1 MSPLLSVEAKG
12 GDHILLSNMDYVS
25 PVLSFDQNTDDLFE
39 SFSFPSFEPDEL
51 FLALPEDTDFL
62 SNKTNNCTGCVDS
75 GSNTGR
81 RKAPETPSGSG
92 ANKDVNPPDNKK
104 KKIKHR
110 EIERQR
116 RQEMATLYG
125 ALKSL
130 LPPDYLKGKRSISD
144 HMNQAVRYIND
155 LQRRIAELNEKRNE
169 LKRLSS
175 SCSSS
180 FVPQCLQGCPDQD
193 TTVTVRPCLGR
204 GGVEVVISTALSQ
217 GLPLSSVIQVLIAE
231 GLRIANCISTRVD
244 ERLMHTVVSEVS
256 VGRVVDPSALQK
268 KLEELAFHSSR
279 LDFVFDLLF
288 D

>member
-1 MSPLLSVEAKG
+1 
-12 GDHILLSNMDYVS
+12 MDYDS
-25 PVLSFDQNTDDLFE
+25 SLFSFDQNTDDLFE
-39 SFSFPSFEPDEL
+39 SFSFPSFQPDEL
-51 FLALPEDTDFL
+51 FLALPEDTDIL
-62 SNKTNNCTGCVDS
+62 SNKTNNCTVG
-75 GSNTGR
+75 GGGTNTGR
-81 RKAPETPSGSG
+81 RKAPETAAGAP

-104 KKIKHR
+104 KKMIHR
-110 EIERQR
+110 NIERQR

-125 ALKSL
+125 ALRSL

-155 LQRRIAELNEKRNE
+155 LQRRIGELNEKRDE

-180 FVPQCLQGCPDQD
+180 FVPQCLQGFPDQD
-193 TTVTVRPCLGR
+193 TTVTVRPCLGG
-204 GGVEVVISTALSQ
+204 GGVEVVINTALSQ

-231 GLRIANCISTRVD
+231 DLSIANCISTKVD
-244 ERLMHTVVSEVS
+244 ERLMHTVVFEVS
-256 VGRVVDPSALQK
+256 DGRVVDPSALQK
-268 KLEELAFHSSR
+268 KLEELALHSSR